1 MSSSTA
7 GVSHF
12 LSPLSFSFR
21 CNITD
26 TGSGGVGRAG
36 LTASAWAIKMGFVT
50 PHPSFQSIVE
60 SAKSQ
65 AGQDQAQGQGN
76 LVAELEHRVV
86 MSMVERVIAM
96 IRCRRGLKAIESFE
110 QVQFLAKYVAWLR
123 TQGVMA

>member
-1 MSSSTA
+1 
-7 GVSHF
+7 
-12 LSPLSFSFR
+12 
-21 CNITD
+21 
-26 TGSGGVGRAG
+26 
-36 LTASAWAIKMGFVT
+36 MGFVT

-65 AGQDQAQGQGN
+65 VGQGQDQVQGN

-110 QVQFLAKYVAWLR
+110 QVQFLAKYVGWLR
-123 TQGVMA
+123 IQGSMA

>member
-1 MSSSTA
+1 
-7 GVSHF
+7 
-12 LSPLSFSFR
+12 
-21 CNITD
+21 
-26 TGSGGVGRAG
+26 
-36 LTASAWAIKMGFVT
+36 MGFVT